1 MKKYFPILFA
11 FIILG
16 IVAFLLFFKKNQVSS
31 LSSISQDPLN
41 IGIFQKEKSCAIA
54 PKFLK
59 DMHIPSP
66 YLIDLSQKKYRG
78 IALYYGKGLHNVLHA
93 KQWEEYGHFS
103 TYSVDKKGNIYL
115 APMPFI
121 SIEKKTFMR
130 QKSIYR
136 LSSRT
141 GIVTPFMT
149 LDDIVPNKNNPY
161 GISAIAYDCSDE
173 SLWVAAIDET
183 DYRHEKGV
191 IYHIDIKQKRVLNKI
206 EGFDALSLTLMQSS
220 KGKYLLAG
228 SARDSGLYAFAI
240 LNHSIQLPAMP
251 LLKLPDATQHIRK
264 IRVSNTNTLM
274 LESIEFNYS
283 LIVQTTREDRMV
295 TYATW
300 EEEGEKWKMQ
310 LKQ

>member
-11 FIILG
+11 LIILLLA
-16 IVAFLLFFKKNQVSS
+16 AFLLFFKNSPISSEPRQSKNV
-31 LSSISQDPLN
+31 LDL
-41 IGIFQKEKSCAIA
+41 GTFHKEKSCAIS

-59 DMHIPSP
+59 DMHIPAP
-66 YLIDLSQKKYRG
+66 YLIDLSQKKYTG
-78 IALYYGKGLHNVLHA
+78 IALYYGKGLHKVLHA

-115 APMPFI
+115 VPMPFI
-121 SIEKKTFMR
+121 SIKEETFLQ

-136 LSSRT
+136 LNSHT

-228 SARDSGLYAFAI
+228 SARNSGLYAFPISKNSIHTPAI
-240 LNHSIQLPAMP
+240 A
-251 LLKLPDATQHIRK
+251 LLKLPNATQHIRK
-264 IRVSNTNTLM
+264 IRVSHTNTLM

-283 LIVQTTREDRMV
+283 LIVQTSREDRMV

-300 EEEGEKWKMQ
+300 EEEGKKWKMQ